1 MVKYFAIFVV
11 VALALL
17 SVLTIRF
24 SQDYYKILPLE
35 NSDPAKIDLEKYN
48 FQDWKEF
55 DAPNGKFQVMFPTI
69 PQQATENII
78 DPKSGQNRN
87 YDMYVSERLNG
98 TIFMISLIT
107 FESNPDPYEQERLMT
122 EMMDDM
128 VSSNSKNE
136 LLSKSYGEFQGNPSL
151 DYSISSVDASIDAKT
166 FMVGNTMYVLTRVVP
181 STEKDPSEFN
191 FFINSFELTE
201 Q

>member
-1 MVKYFAIFVV
+1 MVKYVTLFII

-17 SVLTIRF
+17 SVLTVRF
-24 SQDYYKILPLE
+24 SKDYYKILPLQ

-55 DAPNGKFQVMFPTI
+55 DSPNGRFQVMLPTI
-69 PQQATENII
+69 PQQATENIKN
-78 DPKSGQNRN
+78 PKTGETRK

-107 FESNPDPYEQERLMT
+107 FENHFTPEKRELLLT

-128 VSSNSKNE
+128 VNSNPKNE
-136 LLSKSYGEFQGNPSL
+136 LLSKAYGEYLGNRSL
-151 DYSISSVDASIDAKT
+151 DYTISSVDVNIEAKT
-166 FMVGNTMYVLTRVVP
+166 FMVDNTMYILSRVTP
-181 STEKDPSEFN
+181 SSENDPSEFN
-191 FFINSFELTE
+191 FFVNSFELTK

>member
-1 MVKYFAIFVV
+1 MVKYVTLFLI

-17 SVLTIRF
+17 SVLTIRY
-24 SQDYYKILPLE
+24 SKDYYKILPLQ
-35 NSDPAKIDLEKYN
+35 NSDPAKVDLEKYN

-55 DAPNGKFQVMFPTI
+55 ESPNGKFQVMLPTI
-69 PQQATENII
+69 PQQATENIV
-78 DPKSGQNRN
+78 DQKTGENRN

-107 FESNPDPYEQERLMT
+107 FESNPNAAKQEMLLT

-128 VSSNSKNE
+128 VNSNPNNE
-136 LLSKSYGEFQGNPSL
+136 LISKAYSEYLGNQAL
-151 DYSISSVDASIDAKT
+151 DFRISSVDVNIDAKT
-166 FMVGNTMYVLTRVVP
+166 FMVDNTMYVLSRVTP
-181 STEKDPSEFN
+181 SSENDPSEFN
-191 FFINSFELTE
+191 FFVNSFELTK